1 MPNGSEPMQFTRA
14 DFKRLIEIESD
25 VKYLK
30 KHVKTVVRIAWV
42 AGSSVVTASAT
53 AMVKMLA

>member
-1 MPNGSEPMQFTRA
+1 MTNNSEPMQFTRA

-42 AGSSVVTASAT
+42 AGSSLITASAT